1 LQAAKAESTR
11 LEDKHRIHDVGLE
24 AISVVKGVLRE
35 RKREMEE
42 YTRVVGERVEPLIKK
57 YGELNREMQEIR
69 KSIRESDST
78 PERQAI
84 APLVENYD
92 ND

>member
-1 LQAAKAESTR
+1 
-11 LEDKHRIHDVGLE
+11 
-24 AISVVKGVLRE
+24 
-35 RKREMEE
+35 MEE